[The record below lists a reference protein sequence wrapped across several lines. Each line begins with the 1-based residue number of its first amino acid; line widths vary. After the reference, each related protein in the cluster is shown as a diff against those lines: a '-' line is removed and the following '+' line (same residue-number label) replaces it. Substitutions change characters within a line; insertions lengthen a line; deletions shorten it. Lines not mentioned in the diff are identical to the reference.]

1 MKTVADPTWGDL
13 EIPRVRFR
21 QETLPNGL
29 QVILRPSPRVPLVHI
44 SLHYRVGSSCEVP
57 GLSGFAHLFEHMM
70 FQGSR
75 NVAKNEH
82 GRYVDEAGGGWNAN
96 TSKDRTA
103 YHDTLPSNCLDLG
116 LWLEA
121 DRMNSLEVTAENFEN
136 QRQTV
141 IEEKKQ
147 SYDNRPYGRAFLRL
161 DELAYES
168 WEYAHPIIGAVED
181 LERATLADAREFHRT
196 HYGPGNAVLVLS
208 GDLEET
214 VALESVHRYF
224 GPIPDRTRSPSPAFR
239 EPFQQE
245 EKRETIRDP
254 LAVLPLVIMGYHM
267 PPAGTPEYYALSILA
282 LLLADGSSSR
292 LYHRLVY
299 ERSWV
304 TALSAGP
311 NQYRGPGLFHI
322 FLQIQD
328 GVPVDPVLD
337 LVEGELRRLC
347 RELVSPQEL
356 EKARNQL
363 AFRLVRRLEK
373 VSDVG
378 EILAHHSVFHG
389 DAGEINRE
397 WSRYANMTRRELI
410 RVAAET
416 FRPENRTLL
425 LVEPGQG

>member
-1 MKTVADPTWGDL
+1 MKTDADPTEENL
-13 EIPRVRFR
+13 KIPQVRFR

-29 QVILRPSPRVPLVHI
+29 QVILRPSHRVPLVHI
-44 SLHYRVGSSCEVP
+44 SLHYRVGSSYEVP
-57 GLSGFAHLFEHMM
+57 GLSGIAHLFEHMM

-82 GRYVDEAGGGWNAN
+82 GRYVDEAGGRWNAT

-103 YHDTLPSNCLDLG
+103 YHETLPSNCLDLG

-121 DRMNSLEVTAENFEN
+121 DRMNSLEVTEENFEN

-161 DELAYES
+161 DDLAYES
-168 WEYAHPIIGAVED
+168 WEYSHPIIGAVED
-181 LERATLADAREFHRT
+181 LQRATLADAREFHRT

-208 GDLEET
+208 GELEEAN
-214 VALESVHRYF
+214 ALESIHRYF
-224 GPIPDRTRSPSPAFR
+224 GPIPDRTRSVRPAFR
-239 EPFQQE
+239 EPSQQE

-267 PPAGTPEYYALSILA
+267 PPVGSREYYALSILA
-282 LLLADGSSSR
+282 LLLTDGSSSR
-292 LYHRLVY
+292 LYRQLVY
-299 ERSWV
+299 ERNWV
-304 TALSAGP
+304 AGLSAGP
-311 NQYRGPGLFHI
+311 NQYRGPGMFDI

-337 LVEGELRRLC
+337 LVEGELGRLC
-347 RELVSPQEL
+347 REAVTPQEL

-363 AFRLVRRLEK
+363 AFRFVRRLEK

-378 EILAHHSVFHG
+378 EILAHHAVFYG

-397 WSRYANMTRRELI
+397 WTRYTETTPQEIL
-410 RVAAET
+410 RVAART

>member
-1 MKTVADPTWGDL
+1 MKRNAGPAGENL
-13 EIPRVRFR
+13 IIPHVRFR
-21 QETLPNGL
+21 QETLSNGL
-29 QVILRPSPRVPLVHI
+29 QVILCPSNKVPLVHI
-44 SLHYRVGSSCEVP
+44 TLHYRVGSSYEVP

-82 GRYVDEAGGGWNAN
+82 GRYVDEAGGRWNAT

-103 YHDTLPSNCLDLG
+103 YHETMPSNCLDLG

-121 DRMNSLEVTAENFEN
+121 DRMSSLDVTEENFDN

-161 DELAYES
+161 DDLAYES
-168 WEYAHPIIGAVED
+168 WEYSHPIIGAVED
-181 LERATLADAREFHRT
+181 LQRATLADAMEFHQT

-208 GDLEET
+208 GDLEEDG
-214 VALESVHRYF
+214 ALESIHRYF
-224 GPIPDRTRSPSPAFR
+224 GRIPDRTQSLRPAFI
-239 EPFQQE
+239 EPTQQE

-254 LAVLPLVIMGYHM
+254 LAVLRLVIIGYHM
-267 PPAGTPEYYALSILA
+267 PPVGSPEYYALSILA
-282 LLLADGSSSR
+282 LLLTDGTSSR
-292 LYHRLVY
+292 LYRRLVY
-299 ERSWV
+299 ERNWV
-304 TALSAGP
+304 AGLSAGP
-311 NQYRGPGLFHI
+311 NQYRGPGMFDI

-328 GVPVDPVLD
+328 GVPADPVLD
-337 LVEGELRRLC
+337 MVEAELGTLC
-347 RELVSPQEL
+347 RETVSSREL

-363 AFRLVRRLEK
+363 AYRFVRRLEK

-378 EILAHHSVFHG
+378 EILAHHAVFHG
-389 DAGEINRE
+389 DPGKINRE
-397 WSRYANMTRRELI
+397 WSHYTEMTSEDIL

-425 LVEPGQG
+425 LVEPGQD